1 MKLNWIAKMVMILGM
16 SAMASIWA
24 CRLAHADVLTL
35 NLPGGKVVS
44 IGSLDLKAVGYL
56 DVENWRELSGL
67 ETTLVSYQGVGLCL
81 AGIFTAP
88 DKASA
93 GLDITYNIKTTNA
106 YVTSIQTGIWAGN
119 DVYIQNGRFINM
131 FGIKASIGL

>member
-1 MKLNWIAKMVMILGM
+1 MKRILITLFSIVFMGM
-16 SAMASIWA
+16 AMAAVS
-24 CRLAHADVLTL
+24 HADVLTL
-35 NLPGGKVVS
+35 NLPNGKTVS

-67 ETTLVSYQGVGLCL
+67 ETTLVEYQGVGLCL

-93 GLDITYNIKTTNA
+93 GLDITYDIKTTNA
-106 YVTSIQTGIWAGN
+106 YLTTIQTGIWFGN
-119 DVYIQNGRFINM
+119 DVYIQNGRLINM
-131 FGIKASIGL
+131 YGIKMSIGL